1 MTMSATMT
9 CQSIRYATRCLI
21 LFLGCV
27 LALSGGLAALLG
39 GGFAAQAGE
48 SAQEE
53 GAAMDRHDHAEGTV
67 DMMVPHQKHLGPHM
81 KWTTLRPANADDAG
95 LADQIVQTLRQALA
109 KYKDYRV
116 AMEDGYAPLH
126 PERKPKHY
134 HFANK
139 QRRLMAKVRFD
150 PAEPTALLYK
160 KAGDGYEL
168 EGAMY
173 TAPKDMSEDQLNE
186 RVPLSVAQWHAHVN
200 LCFQPDGSRR
210 RMTRKQFGGKGKI
223 ATESECQ
230 QAGGR
235 FVPQAGGWMIHVYPF
250 ESTPVKIWT
259 H

>member
-1 MTMSATMT
+1 
-9 CQSIRYATRCLI
+9 
-21 LFLGCV
+21 
-27 LALSGGLAALLG
+27 
-39 GGFAAQAGE
+39 
-48 SAQEE
+48 
-53 GAAMDRHDHAEGTV
+53 MD
-67 DMMVPHQKHLGPHM
+67 P
-81 KWTTLRPANADDAG
+81 LRTANADDAG
-95 LADQIVQTLRQALA
+95 RADQIVQTLRQALA

-116 AMEDGYAPLH
+116 AMDDGYASLH

-139 QRRLMAKVRFD
+139 QRRFQAKVRFD

-173 TAPKDMSEDQLNE
+173 TAPRGMSEDQLNE

-200 LCFQPDGSRR
+200 ICFQPDGSRR
-210 RMTRKQFGGKGKI
+210 RMTRKQLGFKGTI
-223 ATESECQ
+223 ATELECQ

-250 ESTPVKIWT
+250 EATPTKIWT

>member
-1 MTMSATMT
+1 MT
-9 CQSIRYATRCLI
+9 CQHVRYSTRCLRW
-21 LFLGCV
+21 FLGCV
-27 LALSGGLAALLG
+27 LALSGSQAVLLG
-39 GGFAAQAGE
+39 GGFSAQADE
-48 SAQEE
+48 SVQGE
-53 GAAMDRHDHAEGTV
+53 GAAMDQHDHADGTV
-67 DMMVPHQKHLGPHM
+67 DMMTPHQKHLGPHM
-81 KWTTLRPANADDAG
+81 RWTGLRTANADDAQR
-95 LADQIVQTLRQALA
+95 ADHIVQALRQALA

-116 AMEDGYAPLH
+116 AIDDGYVPMH
-126 PERKPKHY
+126 PERKPRHY

-139 QRRLMAKVRFD
+139 QKRFLAKVRFD
-150 PAEPTALLYK
+150 PAEPTALLYR

-173 TAPKDMSEDQLNE
+173 TAPRGMSEDQLNE

-200 LCFQPDGSRR
+200 ICFTPDGSGR
-210 RMTRKQFGGKGKI
+210 RMTRKQFGFKGKI